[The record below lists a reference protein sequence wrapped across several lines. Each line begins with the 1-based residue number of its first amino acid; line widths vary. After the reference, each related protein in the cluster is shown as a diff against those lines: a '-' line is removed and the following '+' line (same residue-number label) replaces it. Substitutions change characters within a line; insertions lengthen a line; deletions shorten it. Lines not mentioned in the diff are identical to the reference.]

1 MLQKILRK
9 VQFSGCHYFAKIS
22 FSLKIDL
29 FSSLEVDF
37 CKSLFSSLPRSSS
50 DLIFCFLCIT
60 GLASRWSIFWENALP
75 LIATKWAVRLFSFL
89 SLFLSFFLSFSLSL
103 SLSLSFFLSFFPS
116 FSLSFFLSL
125 PLSFFL
131 SISLSSSRL
140 SLYRYHTHIA
150 TLNDQLSLFR
160 NFLQQTT

>member
-1 MLQKILRK
+1 MKRKKARFQMLQKILRK

-103 SLSLSFFLSFFPS
+103 SLSFFLSFLLS
-116 FSLSFFLSL
+116 LSLSFFLSL
-125 PLSFFL
+125 SLSFSLFL
-131 SISLSSSRL
+131 SHPLAY
-140 SLYRYHTHIA
+140 LYIGITP
-150 TLNDQLSLFR
+150 TLLL
-160 NFLQQTT
+160 

>member
-60 GLASRWSIFWENALP
+60 GLASWWSIFWENALP

-103 SLSLSFFLSFFPS
+103 FLSFFPS

>member
-37 CKSLFSSLPRSSS
+37 CKSLFSSLPRSSL

-103 SLSLSFFLSFFPS
+103 SLSLSFFLSFFVSFCLSLFLS
-116 FSLSFFLSL
+116 FS
-125 PLSFFL
+125 PFL

>member
-1 MLQKILRK
+1 MKRKKARFQMLQKILRK

-89 SLFLSFFLSFSLSL
+89 SFFLSFSLSL
-103 SLSLSFFLSFFPS
+103 SFFLSFLLSLSLSFFLSLSLS
-116 FSLSFFLSL
+116 FSLFLSH
-125 PLSFFL
+125 PLAY
-131 SISLSSSRL
+131 
-140 SLYRYHTHIA
+140 LYIGITP
-150 TLNDQLSLFR
+150 TLLL
-160 NFLQQTT
+160 

>member
-1 MLQKILRK
+1 MKRKKARFQMLQKILRK

-37 CKSLFSSLPRSSS
+37 CQSLFSSLPRSSS

-103 SLSLSFFLSFFPS
+103 FLSFFLSFFLSLFLS
-116 FSLSFFLSL
+116 FSPSLFLSL
-125 PLSFFL
+125 YFSLILSPIF
-131 SISLSSSRL
+131 I
-140 SLYRYHTHIA
+140 
-150 TLNDQLSLFR
+150 
-160 NFLQQTT
+160 